1 MPPEPHQDFDKNV
14 FINCPFDSNYKFLL
28 QPILF
33 TILCFGL
40 TPQIASQTGDSGEQR
55 ITKILSL
62 ILKSK
67 YSIHDLSRIRS
78 AKRGEFYRLNM
89 PFELGID
96 YGCRCTARGHLRRKK
111 FLVLGEKPH
120 DYKKALSDLAGID
133 AQSHMNN
140 PKKVILALRNWFI
153 ETVPSNTATDSATV
167 IWLNFSDFRDD
178 FYKRRKSEGFS
189 KQDLEMMPVTEYIS
203 FIRTWINNNK
213 CIGKKFPHAKPQRT

>member
-1 MPPEPHQDFDKNV
+1 MRPEPHQEFNKNV
-14 FINCPFDSNYKFLL
+14 FINCPFDSEYNSML

-33 TILCFGL
+33 TILYFGF
-40 TPQIASQTGDSGEQR
+40 TPQIASQTVDSGEQR

-78 AKRGEFYRLNM
+78 EKRGELYRLNM
-89 PFELGID
+89 PFELGLD

-133 AQSHMNN
+133 AKSHMNN
-140 PKKVILALRNWFI
+140 PKKLVLALRNWFI
-153 ETVPSNTATDSATV
+153 ESVQSHRVADSATG
-167 IWLNFSDFRDD
+167 IWYKFSDFKDD
-178 FYKRRKSEGFS
+178 FDERRKSEGFS
-189 KQDLEMMPVTEYIS
+189 KEDLKSMPISEYTS
-203 FIRTWINNNK
+203 FIRAWISNNK
-213 CIGKKFPHAKPQRT
+213 

>member
-1 MPPEPHQDFDKNV
+1 MRPVPHQDFNSNV
-14 FINCPFDSNYKFLL
+14 FINCPFDSEYDSLL

-33 TILCFGL
+33 TIVYFGL
-40 TPQIASQTGDSGEQR
+40 TPQIASQTTDSGEQR
-55 ITKILSL
+55 ITRILSL

-96 YGCRCTARGHLRRKK
+96 YGCRCTAKGQLKRKK

-133 AQSHMNN
+133 ASSHMNN
-140 PKKVILALRNWFI
+140 PEKVVLALRNWFI
-153 ETVPSNTATDSATV
+153 ESVPSNKAADSASV
-167 IWLNFSDFRDD
+167 IWYKFMKFKTDFHE
-178 FYKRRKSEGFS
+178 RRKSEGFS
-189 KQDLEMMPVTEYIS
+189 KADLKRMPVSEYIS
-203 FIRTWINNNK
+203 FIRTWIGNNK
-213 CIGKKFPHAKPQRT
+213 

>member
-1 MPPEPHQDFDKNV
+1 MPPGPHRDFNKNV
-14 FINCPFDSNYKFLL
+14 FINCPFDSEYNSLL
-28 QPILF
+28 QPLLF
-33 TILCFGL
+33 TILYFGF
-40 TPQIASQTGDSGEQR
+40 TPQIASQTVDSGEQR

-78 AKRGEFYRLNM
+78 EKRGELYRLNI

-111 FLVLGEKPH
+111 FLVLGEKPY

-140 PKKVILALRNWFI
+140 PKKVISALRNWLT
-153 ETVPSNTATDSATV
+153 ESGRSNKVTDSASV
-167 IWLNFSDFRDD
+167 IWYKFSDFKDD
-178 FYKRRKSEGFS
+178 FDKQRKSEGFS
-189 KQDLEMMPVTEYIS
+189 KEDLKMMPVKEYIS
-203 FIRTWINNNK
+203 FIRSWISNNK
-213 CIGKKFPHAKPQRT
+213 

>member
-1 MPPEPHQDFDKNV
+1 MPPEPHQDFDQNV
-14 FINCPFDSNYKFLL
+14 FINCPFDSKYKSLL

-33 TILCFGL
+33 TILYFGL
-40 TPQIASQTGDSGEQR
+40 TPQIASQTVDSGEQR

-96 YGCRCTARGHLRRKK
+96 YGCRCTAQGYLRHKK

-140 PKKVILALRNWFI
+140 PEKVVLALRNWFV
-153 ETVPSNTATDSATV
+153 ESVPPSNATDSATV
-167 IWLNFSDFRDD
+167 IWHKFSDFKED
-178 FYKRRKSEGFS
+178 FDERRKSEGFS
-189 KQDLEMMPVTEYIS
+189 KQDLAMMPVREYVS
-203 FIRTWINNNK
+203 FIRTWISSNK
-213 CIGKKFPHAKPQRT
+213 

>member
-1 MPPEPHQDFDKNV
+1 MPPAPHQDFNKNV
-14 FINCPFDSNYKFLL
+14 FINCPFDSAYNSLL

-33 TILCFGL
+33 TILYFGF
-40 TPQIASQTGDSGEQR
+40 TPQIASQTVDSGEQR

-78 AKRGEFYRLNM
+78 AKRGELYRLNI

-133 AQSHMNN
+133 AKSHMND
-140 PKKVILALRNWFI
+140 PEEVVLALRNWFI
-153 ETVPSNTATDSATV
+153 ESVPLNQATDSATV
-167 IWLNFSDFRDD
+167 IWSKFVDFKDD
-178 FYKRRKSEGFS
+178 FYKRRKREGFS
-189 KQDLEMMPVTEYIS
+189 KEDVKKMTVSEYIS
-203 FIRTWINNNK
+203 FIRTWISNNK
-213 CIGKKFPHAKPQRT
+213 

>member
-1 MPPEPHQDFDKNV
+1 MPPGPHRDFKKNV
-14 FINCPFDSNYKFLL
+14 FINCPFDSEYNSLL

-33 TILCFGL
+33 TILYFGF
-40 TPQIASQTGDSGEQR
+40 TPQIASQTTDSGEQR

-78 AKRGEFYRLNM
+78 VKRGELYRLNM

-96 YGCRCTARGHLRRKK
+96 YGCRCAARGHLRRKK

-133 AQSHMNN
+133 AKSHMNN
-140 PKKVILALRNWFI
+140 PEKVVLALRNWFS
-153 ETVPSNTATDSATV
+153 ESVRSNKATDSATV
-167 IWLNFSDFRDD
+167 IWYKFSDFNKA
-178 FYKRRKSEGFS
+178 FYRRRKSEGFS
-189 KQDLEMMPVTEYIS
+189 KADLKTMPVSEYIS
-203 FIRTWINNNK
+203 FIRTWIGNNK
-213 CIGKKFPHAKPQRT
+213 